1 MNVVDRGR
9 PLPRPPLRR
18 HAGLIS
24 RLMSDPRPVLDE
36 LCRDHGPV
44 FGLGAAPMRLAVV
57 GDPAALAQMFAM
69 GTDPFR
75 WGHRYKVL
83 GFVVGNRS
91 MIVSDGADWKRRRS
105 AVRGGFS
112 RRRLNGWIDSIV
124 EQADRTIDSIVE
136 RCGERAQ
143 VIDLYLEGRTLVQ
156 QVVVRSMFG
165 PELGSRAQ
173 EIAGLF
179 QSAQEYLES
188 PFYRQLPHPLPAGR
202 RHGVRRDITTLRS
215 IVEDRIDQ
223 LRAQPD
229 SDPLDLLAAM
239 VAEGR
244 LDDAEIRDQVMTLMG
259 AGMDTTA
266 ATLAWM
272 LWCTALAGPSLWH
285 RLRAEAD
292 EVLQGDR
299 PFDAAHLA
307 RLDLADRVV
316 RETTRLHPAGSFSP
330 RMAHHDVELAGY
342 HIPRGT
348 MILWSAHLAGRDPAA
363 WERPLEFDPDRFV
376 DMSPELQAQSAAA
389 WVPFGGGARNCI
401 GFALARMELTLILA
415 RLAQRLD
422 VEAVTTSM
430 PRAVGMVVNR
440 PAGGA
445 PMRVSVRA
453 PLEESKDPGLAQ

>member
-1 MNVVDRGR
+1 MFG
-9 PLPRPPLRR
+9 
-18 HAGLIS
+18 S
-24 RLMSDPRPVLDE
+24 E
-36 LCRDHGPV
+36 L
-44 FGLGAAPMRLAVV
+44 
-57 GDPAALAQMFAM
+57 
-69 GTDPFR
+69 
-75 WGHRYKVL
+75 
-83 GFVVGNRS
+83 
-91 MIVSDGADWKRRRS
+91 
-105 AVRGGFS
+105 
-112 RRRLNGWIDSIV
+112 
-124 EQADRTIDSIVE
+124 ADR
-136 RCGERAQ
+136 A
-143 VIDLYLEGRTLVQ
+143 
-156 QVVVRSMFG
+156 
-165 PELGSRAQ
+165 P

-202 RHGVRRDITTLRS
+202 RHRVRRDITTLRS

-223 LRAQPD
+223 VRAQPD
-229 SDPLDLLAAM
+229 SDPLDLLAVM

-244 LDDAEIRDQVMTLMG
+244 LDDTEIRDQVITLMG

-272 LWCTALAGPSLWH
+272 LWCTALADPSLW
-285 RLRAEAD
+285 RSLRAEAD

-330 RMAHHDVELAGY
+330 RMAHEDVELAGY

-376 DMSPELQAQSAAA
+376 SMSPELEAQASAA
-389 WVPFGGGARNCI
+389 WVPFGGGTRSCI
-401 GFALARMELTLILA
+401 GFALAQMELTLILA

-422 VEAVTTSM
+422 IEAATTSL
-430 PRAVGMVVNR
+430 PRAIGMVVNR
-440 PAGGA
+440 PEGGA
-445 PMRVSVRA
+445 PMSVVARNA
-453 PLEESKDPGLAQ
+453 A